1 MASIYGSTNKGWRL
15 RLDWSITGQSIANN
29 TSTLS
34 LALWI
39 YDGSGYSQNESS
51 GEAYYILQGS
61 KSWSPYNYSS
71 TGWYKLGSRSITVS
85 HNADGTKSLALTAE
99 WDCGFD
105 SSYTPRHLSLS
116 ETVTLTTIPRASTAT
131 VSGDTLGTAL
141 TITIKRASGGFTHR
155 LYYSCGQLGK
165 QTIAT
170 GVGTSYS
177 WTPPVSLAQQ
187 APNAATV
194 AVALLVETYNGSTY
208 VGASTLQLS
217 LAVPTN
223 VVPSLTVA
231 LSDPTNVS
239 TTYGG
244 YVQLRSKLKV
254 ALTASGAQGSTIKTY
269 SVKVGSIYAGASATG
284 TTDYL
289 PGAGTL
295 TVTCSV
301 TDSRGRTTTKTQS
314 ITVLAYARP
323 TVSAITAARCNAN
336 GTANRAG
343 TYGKVTFSGAVTSL
357 SAKNSATY
365 AVQYREVGAED
376 WTTAGRPA
384 AGEYTPTDVS
394 VVFAADKSKRYE
406 VRVVATDAWESVGSS
421 LRDLPAAYA
430 LYHLA
435 KHLLSVG
442 LGRLCDKANAIQVG
456 LSAYFDRD
464 VQIDGTLVVG
474 GATLLDYTH
483 PVGSVYISTAATD
496 PADLFGGGTWE
507 RIKDVFLL
515 AAGDTFAAG
524 STGGEA
530 AHTLTAN
537 EMPSH
542 THNPANQAGY
552 YGFITNSQKAFAI
565 GDMGSQSGNGRYY
578 PYAPA
583 DFDISRNTATGATG
597 GGKAHNNMPPYLTVY
612 AWRRTA

>member
-131 VSGDTLGTAL
+131 VSGDTLGTAM
-141 TITIKRASGGFTHR
+141 TITIKRASSGFTHR

-194 AVALLVETYNGSTY
+194 AVALLVETYNESTY

-244 YVQLRSKLKV
+244 YVQLRSKVKV
-254 ALTASGAQGSTIKTY
+254 DITASGVQGSSIKSY
-269 SVKVGSIYAGASATG
+269 SIKVGSIYATTSASG

-289 PGAGTL
+289 PGSGELA
-295 TVTCSV
+295 VSCAV

-314 ITVLAYARP
+314 ITVLAYSKP
-323 TVSAITAARCNAN
+323 AITAISAARCNAD

-343 TYGKVTFSGAVTSL
+343 TYGKVTFSGAITSL
-357 SAKNSATY
+357 TAKNTAAY
-365 AVQYREVGAED
+365 AVQYREVGAVD

-384 AGEYTPTDVS
+384 AGNYDPADIS
-394 VVFAADKSKRYE
+394 AVFAADKSKRYE
-406 VRVVATDAWESVGSS
+406 VRVVATDAFESIGST

-456 LSAYFDRD
+456 LDAYFDRD
-464 VQIDGTLVVG
+464 VQIDGTL
-474 GATLLDYTH
+474 TLGDGLSAPL
-483 PVGSVYISTAATD
+483 PVE
-496 PADLFGGGTWE
+496 GGGTGVATLDE
-507 RIKDVFLL
+507 LRQALGIKDYIIEQ
-515 AAGDTFAAG
+515 G
-524 STGGEA
+524 
-530 AHTLTAN
+530 
-537 EMPSH
+537 
-542 THNPANQAGY
+542 
-552 YGFITNSQKAFAI
+552 I
-565 GDMGSQSGNGRYY
+565 SGNWTYQK
-578 PYAPA
+578 YASGYA
-583 DFDISRNTATGATG
+583 DLWWRGTVTPTSYTAVGSMVYTNIISLSMPFGVTGNVVVTGSVQNLHMICNTDWSYS
-597 GGKAHNNMPPYLTVY
+597 GKTVSFRMLR
-612 AWRRTA
+612 AASMTIGNQTVSLRVVGKWQV

>member
-141 TITIKRASGGFTHR
+141 TITIKRASSGFTHR

-165 QTIAT
+165 QTLAT

-239 TTYGG
+239 NTYGG
-244 YVQLRSKLKV
+244 YVQLRSKVKV
-254 ALTASGAQGSTIKTY
+254 DITASGVQGSSIKSY
-269 SVKVGSIYAGASATG
+269 SIKVGSIYATTSASG

-289 PGAGTL
+289 PGSGELA
-295 TVTCSV
+295 VSCAV

-314 ITVLAYARP
+314 ITVLAYSKP
-323 TVSAITAARCNAN
+323 AITAISAARCNAD

-343 TYGKVTFSGAVTSL
+343 TYGKVTFSGAITSL
-357 SAKNSATY
+357 TAKNTAAY
-365 AVQYREVGAED
+365 AVQYREVGAVD

-384 AGEYTPTDVS
+384 AGNYDPADIS
-394 VVFAADKSKRYE
+394 AVFAADKSKRYE
-406 VRVVATDAWESVGSS
+406 VRVVATDAFESIGST

-456 LSAYFDRD
+456 LDAYFDRD
-464 VQIDGTLVVG
+464 VQIDGTL
-474 GATLLDYTH
+474 TLGDGLSAPL
-483 PVGSVYISTAATD
+483 PVE
-496 PADLFGGGTWE
+496 GGGTGVATLDE
-507 RIKDVFLL
+507 LRQALGIKDYIIEQ
-515 AAGDTFAAG
+515 G
-524 STGGEA
+524 
-530 AHTLTAN
+530 
-537 EMPSH
+537 
-542 THNPANQAGY
+542 
-552 YGFITNSQKAFAI
+552 I
-565 GDMGSQSGNGRYY
+565 SGNWTYQK
-578 PYAPA
+578 YASGYA
-583 DFDISRNTATGATG
+583 DLWWRGTVTPTSYTAVGSMVYTNIISLSMPFGVTGNVVVTGSVQNLHMICNTDWSYS
-597 GGKAHNNMPPYLTVY
+597 GKTVSFRMLR
-612 AWRRTA
+612 AASMTLGNQTVSLRVVGKWQV